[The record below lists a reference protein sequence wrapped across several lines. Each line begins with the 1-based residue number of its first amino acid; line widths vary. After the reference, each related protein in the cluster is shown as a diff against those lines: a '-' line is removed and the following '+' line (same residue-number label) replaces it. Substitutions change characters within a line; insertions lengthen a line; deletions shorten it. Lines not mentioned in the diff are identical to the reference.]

1 MPLPPLIQSL
11 LKPSAYPDSPDTV
24 ELRQTHISYLF
35 FTPKYV
41 YKIKKPVDFGFLNFT
56 TLEKRRFFCHQEIAL
71 NKRLCPEIYLDVVEV
86 NNKNGEFIFEGKE
99 DVVEYAVKM
108 KRLPLDKMMDHM
120 LKTGKATETMVKGV
134 ADVIANFHGKAE
146 TNLYISQ
153 FGLPSVIEK
162 NTEENFTQTQNHIG
176 RTITQ
181 TQFDIIKNYAGNFLK
196 ARHGLFAKRV
206 EKGFIKN
213 CHGDIHSEHICI
225 AKGGCLSCSTDGIC
239 IFDCIEFNERF
250 RYSDTVAD
258 IAFLAMDLDF
268 YNRHDLSKA
277 FCEEYIKASQDK
289 DAGELLDFYKCYRAY
304 VRGKVEGFK
313 IDQKEVPPE
322 ERENAALKAKRYFH
336 LAGLYAAG
344 GFRPALILICGLT
357 GTGKT
362 TIANA
367 LAAEVNMEVISSDIA
382 RKELAHIPASEHRFE
397 EFGKGIYTEEFTEKT
412 YSEMIKQAESF
423 LKKGCSL
430 ILDAT
435 FQKSRYRQE
444 AMGLAKN
451 LGAEFHII
459 ECTADVIMT
468 KKRLEERFKKEG
480 VISDGTWEIYEK
492 QKQGY
497 EEVKESH
504 IIINTSFDID
514 EIKNMALEKIFE

>member
-1 MPLPPLIQSL
+1 MELPPLIQSL

-24 ELRQTHISYLF
+24 ELKQTHISYLF

-41 YKIKKPVDFGFLNFT
+41 YKIKKPVDFSFLNFT
-56 TLEKRRFFCHQEIAL
+56 TLEKRKFFCHQEIAL
-71 NKRLCPEIYLDVVEV
+71 NKRLCPSMYIDVVEA
-86 NNKNGEFIFEGKE
+86 NKKGGEFVFEGQGE
-99 DVVEYAVKM
+99 AVEYAVKM
-108 KRLPLDKMMDHM
+108 KRLPSDKMMDLM
-120 LKTGKATETMVKGV
+120 LKKGTVTESMVKDI
-134 ADVIANFHGKAE
+134 ADVIANFHKKAE

-153 FGLPSVIEK
+153 FGFPSAIEMNIK
-162 NTEENFTQTQNHIG
+162 ENFSQSKDFIG
-176 RTITQ
+176 RTITNK
-181 TQFDIIKNYAGNFLK
+181 QFDAIENYARNFLK
-196 ARHGLFAKRV
+196 ARHGLFTKRV
-206 EKGFIKN
+206 ENGFIKN

-225 AKGGCLSCSTDGIC
+225 AYGDCATCTTDGIC

-268 YNRHDLSKA
+268 YNRHDLSDT

-322 ERENAALKAKRYFH
+322 EKENAKLKAKRYFH
-336 LAGLYAAG
+336 LAGLYATG

-367 LAAEVNMEVISSDIA
+367 LAAEVDMEVISSDIA

-397 EFGKGIYTEEFTEKT
+397 EFGKGIYTEEWTEKT
-412 YSEMIKQAESF
+412 YSEMIGRAKTF
-423 LKKGCSL
+423 LKNGVSV

-435 FQKSRYRQE
+435 FLEPACRQKAYES
-444 AMGLAKN
+444 AKE

-459 ECTADVIMT
+459 ECIASDDIIRA
-468 KKRLEERFKKEG
+468 RLEKRAKEEG
-480 VISDGTWEIYEK
+480 VASDGRWEIYVK
-492 QKQGY
+492 QKQKY
-497 EEVKESH
+497 MQPSSFY
-504 IIINTSFDID
+504 IDTSLDID
-514 EIKNMALEKIFE
+514 KIKNMALEKIFGW

>member
-1 MPLPPLIQSL
+1 MNTQGGLIVSLPPLIQSL
-11 LKPSAYPDSPDTV
+11 LKPSAYPDSPYTV

-35 FTPKYV
+35 FTTKYV
-41 YKIKKPVDFGFLNFT
+41 YKIKKPIDFGFLNFT
-56 TLEKRRFFCHQEIAL
+56 TLEKRRFFCHQEIVL
-71 NKRLCPEIYLDVVEV
+71 NKRLCQEIYLNVVEI
-86 NNKNGEFIFEGKE
+86 NNKNGKFIFEGKG

-108 KRLPLDKMMDHM
+108 KRLPLDKMMDSM
-120 LKTGKATETMVKGV
+120 LKTGKMTESMVKDI
-134 ADVIANFHGKAE
+134 ADVIVNFHDKAE

-162 NTEENFTQTQNHIG
+162 NTEENFTQTQNYIG

-181 TQFDIIKNYAGNFLK
+181 TQFDIVKNYVENFLK
-196 ARHGLFAKRV
+196 TRHGLFAKRV
-206 EKGFIKN
+206 DKGFIKN

-225 AKGGCLSCSTDGIC
+225 ANGIY

-250 RYSDTVAD
+250 RYSDTAAD

-268 YNRHDLSKA
+268 YNRHDLSNT

-322 ERENAALKAKRYFH
+322 EKEKAKLKAKRYFH
-336 LAGLYAAG
+336 LAGLYATG

-367 LAAEVNMEVISSDIA
+367 LAAEVDMEVISSDIA

-435 FQKSRYRQE
+435 FQKSKYRQE
-444 AMGLAKN
+444 AADLAEK
-451 LGAEFHII
+451 LSAEFHII
-459 ECTADVIMT
+459 ECIASDDIIRE
-468 KKRLEERFKKEG
+468 RLEKRAKEEG
-480 VISDGTWEIYEK
+480 IASDGRWEIYVK
-492 QKQGY
+492 QKQIY
-497 EEVKESH
+497 ATIKEPH
-504 IIINTSFDID
+504 TQIDTSLDID
-514 EIKNMALEKIFE
+514 KIKKAALEKIL